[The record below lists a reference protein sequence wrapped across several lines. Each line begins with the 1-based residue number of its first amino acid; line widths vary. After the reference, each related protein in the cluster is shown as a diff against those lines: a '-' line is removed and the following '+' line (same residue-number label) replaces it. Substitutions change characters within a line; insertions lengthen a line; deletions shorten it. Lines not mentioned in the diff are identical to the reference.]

1 MTRVPSA
8 SVRKVPQQARSRA
21 TVERLRSAART
32 VLERD
37 GYEGFST
44 NRVAAEA
51 QLSVGSLYQYFPD
64 KLALAEAVIER
75 WVEEVSD
82 RVAGTLTTAATTGG
96 RDPAAVAADALVE
109 ALESDE
115 ALLRLVW
122 EELPGARNA
131 DRRRALERRI
141 SEQVLAFLSGRGA
154 RLPDPPATAWVLVV
168 AIEHVA
174 VRWVLDRPPIP
185 RAAVVA
191 EMAALGRGL
200 LRDPRG

>member
-21 TVERLRSAART
+21 TVERLRSAARV

-51 QLSVGSLYQYFPD
+51 DVSIGSLYQYFPD

-75 WVEEVSD
+75 WVDEVGD
-82 RVAGTLTTAATTGG
+82 RVAGSLAAATATTD
-96 RDPAAVAADALVE
+96 RDPAAVAADALVA
-109 ALESDE
+109 ALEADA

-141 SEQVLAFLSGRGA
+141 SEQVLAFLSGRGT
-154 RLPDPPATAWVLVV
+154 RLPDPAAAAWVLVV

-174 VRWVLDRPPIP
+174 VRWVLDRPPIERP
-185 RAAVVA
+185 AVVA
-191 EMAALGRGL
+191 EMAVLGRAL
-200 LRDPRG
+200 LRA